1 MRLFRSTRIWL
12 VLANVLLLLGAS
24 SRVLEHAKFD
34 TTVLL
39 NEIPTPGHKVDF
51 KH

>member
-1 MRLFRSTRIWL
+1 
-12 VLANVLLLLGAS
+12 LGAS

-34 TTVLL
+34 ATVLL
-39 NEIPTPGHKVDF
+39 NEIPTAGQKVSI